1 MQPSARDS
9 YLETQVM
16 TASPQKLR
24 LMLIEGAIRFANQTQ
39 HLWEQQRDEEALESS
54 IRAREI
60 VSELMTS
67 LSGNAEPLA
76 KQILPLYVFIF
87 RTITEAQL
95 ERSAAKLADA
105 LRVLG
110 EERETWRQV
119 CEKFVDIDEAPP
131 VPVEITAS
139 QTLADAPVTSAAPL
153 SFDSSRFDSS
163 ATPATPTTARPAV
176 PGRLPPLSMPA
187 AAPRGVSFEA

>member
-1 MQPSARDS
+1 MQPSARDT

-24 LMLIEGAIRFANQTQ
+24 LMLIEGAIRFVNQTQ

-95 ERSAAKLADA
+95 ERSTPKLADA

-131 VPVEITAS
+131 APVEITAP
-139 QTLADAPVTSAAPL
+139 QTLAEAPVTSGAPL

-163 ATPATPTTARPAV
+163 AGPVAGPRPTAPG
-176 PGRLPPLSMPA
+176 GRLPPLSMPT